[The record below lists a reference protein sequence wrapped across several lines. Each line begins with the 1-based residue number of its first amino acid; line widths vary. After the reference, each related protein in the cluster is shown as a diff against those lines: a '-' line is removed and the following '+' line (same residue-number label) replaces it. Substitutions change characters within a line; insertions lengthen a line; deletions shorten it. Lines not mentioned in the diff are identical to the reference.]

1 MKKRKKRK
9 GLSYLNPRNLR
20 REVHR
25 FGYHFSLRRYMGYFI
40 GLYGCVAC
48 ISYIF
53 SLRLPSI
60 LVISGVTACFVPGM
74 FAQVYRNLYEA
85 KRFEDITAYMEQ
97 VLCSFKR
104 HAKIL
109 NSLEDT
115 LALFEK
121 GESRLYDDIL
131 EAISYIQTGE
141 AETDLYREAFSF
153 IEKEYGCPRLYKIHD
168 FLIESEMVGGDF
180 TLAADI
186 LLKDR
191 RLWIDRVYEL
201 QREKK
206 NVKVK
211 VTIGIVLSFLVCGMT
226 VYMLPKEFG
235 ITDHIIS
242 QIVTTVTILLNLL
255 IWYTAQVK
263 LSKSLMQSKD
273 EVEYEEV
280 RRQYDYVMHKDLN
293 KEKRKMCIL
302 AGLFLPVILLLGWQR
317 SLAWAGMVALF
328 SILLMTQP
336 QRRYQASLRRITR
349 EVEKAFPAWMIS
361 MSLHLQTDNVH
372 VSLAKSIAHAPEI
385 LQEELNSLLE
395 RIEHRPDSVRP
406 YLSFMERVPLPDIT
420 SSMKV
425 LYSMAEFGA
434 SDISGQIGPL
444 VERSTVMTDKA
455 ERLKAEDY
463 LAGVSFLVL
472 LPMITGV
479 MKMLADLALVMIYI
493 LSAVKNVS

>member
-1 MKKRKKRK
+1 MKKREKRK
-9 GLSYLNPRNLR
+9 GLRYLNPGHLR

-25 FGYHFSLRRYMGYFI
+25 FGYQFSLRRYLGYFI
-40 GLYGCVAC
+40 GLYGSVAC

-53 SLRLPSI
+53 RLKLPSI
-60 LVISGVTACFVPGM
+60 LVICGVTACFVPGM
-74 FAQVYRNLYEA
+74 FAQAYRNLYEA

-97 VLCSFKR
+97 VLYSFKR

-115 LALFEK
+115 LVLFEQ
-121 GESRLYDDIL
+121 GESRLYDAVS
-131 EAISYIQTGE
+131 EAVSYIRTGE

-168 FLIESEMVGGDF
+168 FLIESELVGGDF

-211 VTIGIVLSFLVCGMT
+211 VTIGIALSFLVCGMT
-226 VYMLPKEFG
+226 VYMLPGEFG
-235 ITDHIIS
+235 ITDHIVS
-242 QIVTTVTILLNLL
+242 QIVTTITILLNLL
-255 IWYTAQVK
+255 IWYTAQAK

-273 EVEYEEV
+273 ETEYEEV
-280 RRQYDYVMHKDLN
+280 RRQYDYIMHRDLN
-293 KEKRKMCIL
+293 KEKRKMCVL
-302 AGLFLPVILLLGWQR
+302 AGLFLPVILLLGWQG
-317 SLAWAGMVALF
+317 SLTGAGMLTLF
-328 SILLMTQP
+328 TILLATQP
-336 QRRYQASLRRITR
+336 QRRYRVSLRRITR

-385 LQEELNSLLE
+385 LQEELNRLLE
-395 RIEHRPDSVRP
+395 RIEYRPDSVRP

-434 SDISGQIGPL
+434 YNISGQIGPL

-463 LAGVSFLVL
+463 LAGVSLLVL

-479 MKMLADLALVMIYI
+479 MKMLADLGLVMVYI